1 MTSSRLEFVEC
12 VDPMPDA
19 SGSSQMSEAQ
29 QVNRDQAALWNG
41 SSGGAW
47 VEMQDLLDRVLAPF
61 ETLLIKETLP
71 GEGGRVLDVGC
82 GAGATT
88 ISMARHLGPMG
99 LCVGVDISEPLLKVA
114 KERAIAEK
122 LGAAAFVQADAQ
134 TYAFEPGR
142 FDCVISRFG
151 VMFFDDPEAAFVNI
165 RRAARSDAKLAF
177 VAWRSPAENP
187 FMTTAARAAE
197 PLLPNLS
204 RPEAGAPGQF
214 AFADGGRVRGI
225 LNASGWKNTD
235 VRPIDVTGNIVEQ
248 DLLTYVTKLGPVGV
262 ALRDVD
268 EATRERAV
276 SVVHAAFEPY
286 IQGGMAS
293 FTMACWLVS
302 AHA

>member
-1 MTSSRLEFVEC
+1 
-12 VDPMPDA
+12 
-19 SGSSQMSEAQ
+19 
-29 QVNRDQAALWNG
+29 
-41 SSGGAW
+41 
-47 VEMQDLLDRVLAPF
+47 MQDVLDRVLAPF
-61 ETLLIKETLP
+61 ETILSTEAFP

-88 ISMARHLGPMG
+88 LSMARRLGPTG

-122 LGAAAFVQADAQ
+122 LDAAAFVQADAQ

-142 FDCVISRFG
+142 FDSVMSRFG

-165 RRAARSDAKLAF
+165 RRAARSNAKLAF

-187 FMTTAARAAE
+187 FMTTAARAAG

-204 RPEAGAPGQF
+204 TLDAGAPGQF
-214 AFADGGRVRGI
+214 AFADGGRVGRI
-225 LNASGWKNTD
+225 LNVSGWKNID
-235 VRPIDVTGNIVEQ
+235 VRPIDVTGNIAEQ

-262 ALRDVD
+262 ALRDPGVD
-268 EATRERAV
+268 EATRARTV
-276 SVVHAAFEPY
+276 SVVRAAFEPY
-286 IQGGMAS
+286 IHNGTAR

>member
-1 MTSSRLEFVEC
+1 MQIASSRNPPKRLRSTPCCLKSAVGIPRLQAREDVNSIRLEFVEC
-12 VDPMPDA
+12 VDPMAGA
-19 SGSSQMSEAQ
+19 SWSSQMSEAQ

-47 VEMQDLLDRVLAPF
+47 VEMQDVLDRVLAPF
-61 ETLLIKETLP
+61 ATLLIKEAALD
-71 GEGGRVLDVGC
+71 EGGRALDVGC

-88 ISMARHLGPMG
+88 ISIARHLGPRG
-99 LCVGVDISEPLLKVA
+99 LCVGVDISEPLLEVA

-142 FDCVISRFG
+142 FDSVVSRFG

-204 RPEAGAPGQF
+204 RPEVGAPGQF
-214 AFADGGRVRGI
+214 AFA
-225 LNASGWKNTD
+225 
-235 VRPIDVTGNIVEQ
+235 
-248 DLLTYVTKLGPVGV
+248 
-262 ALRDVD
+262 
-268 EATRERAV
+268 
-276 SVVHAAFEPY
+276 
-286 IQGGMAS
+286 
-293 FTMACWLVS
+293 
-302 AHA
+302 

>member
-1 MTSSRLEFVEC
+1 
-12 VDPMPDA
+12 
-19 SGSSQMSEAQ
+19 MSEAQ

-41 SSGGAW
+41 SSGSAW
-47 VEMQDLLDRVLAPF
+47 VEMQDVLDRVLAPF
-61 ETLLIKETLP
+61 ETLLIKEALP

-122 LGAAAFVQADAQ
+122 LGAAAFMQADAQ

-142 FDCVISRFG
+142 FDSVMSRFG

-165 RRAARSDAKLAF
+165 RRAARADAKLSF

-197 PLLPNLS
+197 PLLPNLP
-204 RPEAGAPGQF
+204 RPEPGAPGQF
-214 AFADGGRVRGI
+214 AFADGDRVREI

-235 VRPIDVTGNIVEQ
+235 VRSIDVTGNIAKQ
-248 DLLTYVTKLGPVGV
+248 DLLTYVTKLGPVGA

-268 EATRERAV
+268 EATRERIV

-286 IQGGMAS
+286 IQGSAAS

-302 AHA
+302 AYA